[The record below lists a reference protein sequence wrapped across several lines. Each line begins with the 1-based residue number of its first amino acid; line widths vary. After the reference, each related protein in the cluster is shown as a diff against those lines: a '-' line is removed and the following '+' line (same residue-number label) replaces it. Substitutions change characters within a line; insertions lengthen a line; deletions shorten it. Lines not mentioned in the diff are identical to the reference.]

1 MRFTKQELPTET
13 TGKVGKMLPSLHR
26 EFEGEFCSGPVKI
39 KLRSKTVSKSPYNRF
54 YDRFL
59 RLIIALSGGI
69 FLYSAAP
76 VYAHQPLSRINLDE
90 SHTITRTI
98 PEQIADS
105 HIDSNSLD
113 DILNHGDLIDA
124 VKQIEQ
130 NWLNEYLNYFQ
141 SDMPEI
147 YMTANQI
154 ADTLALLGEQTG
166 KKPAL
171 IYLVPN
177 PNKLD
182 VLLLLP
188 NRQIIGKSIPQAKP
202 KALIDVGEKL
212 QIEVTAPVKRNK
224 NTYLES
230 AQQLYQWI
238 IAPLELELQEQ
249 GIETLIFCV
258 GSGLRTLPFAVLHD
272 GEQFLVE
279 NYSLG
284 LIPAFNLT
292 ESLYQDI
299 KNSSVMAM
307 GASEFEELSSL
318 PGVPVELE
326 EISEDLWQG
335 ESFLNEEFTLD
346 NLRSQHQS
354 KQFQIIHLATH
365 AEFLPGDPSNSYIQ
379 FWDGELTLDLMG
391 QLQLKNPPIEL
402 LVLSACQTAIG
413 DRDVELGFAGL
424 AVNSG
429 VKSALASLW
438 YVSDLGTLGLM
449 SEFYQSLQTA
459 PIKAEALREAQ
470 IAMLQGKV
478 YIENGELHGTN
489 NRIVLPPELRS
500 SRKETFSHPYF
511 WAGFTMIGSP
521 W

>member
-1 MRFTKQELPTET
+1 MLPT
-13 TGKVGKMLPSLHR
+13 LHR
-26 EFEGEFCSGPVKI
+26 EFDGGFCSRPAKI
-39 KLRSKTVSKSPYNRF
+39 KSRSQTVRKSPLHRF
-54 YDRFL
+54 SDRCL

-69 FLYSAAP
+69 FFYASAP
-76 VYAHQPLSRINLDE
+76 VYAHQPVSRINLDE
-90 SHTITRTI
+90 SHKIPRAI
-98 PEQIADS
+98 PEQIAGG
-105 HIDSNSLD
+105 HIDLMD
-113 DILNHGDLIDA
+113 DILNHGDLMDA
-124 VKQIEQ
+124 VREIEET
-130 NWLNEYLNYFQ
+130 WLSEYLNYFQ
-141 SDMPEI
+141 ADLPGI
-147 YMTANQI
+147 TMTANQI

-166 KKPAL
+166 KKSAL
-171 IYLVPN
+171 IYLLPTE
-177 PNKLD
+177 NKLD
-182 VLLLLP
+182 ILLLLP
-188 NRQIIGKSIPQAKP
+188 NRKVIGKSIPEANRQAI
-202 KALIDVGEKL
+202 LDVGKKL
-212 QIEVTAPVKRNK
+212 RFEITAPFNRHKDN
-224 NTYLES
+224 YLET

-238 IAPLELELQEQ
+238 LAPLELELEEQ

-258 GSGLRTLPFAVLHD
+258 GSGLRTLPLGVLHD
-272 GEQFLVE
+272 GEKFLVE

-292 ESLYQDI
+292 ESLYQNI

-318 PGVPVELE
+318 PAVPVELE
-326 EISEDLWQG
+326 EISEELWQG

-365 AEFLPGDPSNSYIQ
+365 AEFLPGDPSNSYIK
-379 FWDGELTLDLMG
+379 FWQSKLTLDRMR
-391 QLQLKNPPIEL
+391 QLELNNPPIEL
-402 LVLSACQTAIG
+402 LVLSACRTAIG
-413 DRDVELGFAGL
+413 DEDAELGFAGL

-478 YIENGELHGTN
+478 YVENGELHGTN
-489 NRIVLPPELRS
+489 NRIVLPPELTS
-500 SRKETFSHPYF
+500 SRRETLSHPYF